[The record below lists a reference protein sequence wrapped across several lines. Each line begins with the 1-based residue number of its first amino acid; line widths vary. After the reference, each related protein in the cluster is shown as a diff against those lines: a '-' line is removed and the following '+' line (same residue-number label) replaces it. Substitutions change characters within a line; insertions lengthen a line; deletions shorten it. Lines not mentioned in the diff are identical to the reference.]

1 MSVTEAKGFAASGV
15 SAGIKPSGKP
25 DVALVRSLTPAVG
38 CAMWTRNRVQAAPV
52 VVSRRHLEA
61 AEPQAV
67 VVNAGVANAATGRAG
82 EEDAVATAVHT
93 AGLLGLATEEVV
105 VLSTGV
111 IGPRLPMEKIVS
123 GVDEAAATL
132 SPGGGPA
139 ASQAI
144 LTTDAGEKTAV
155 AGGNGFVVGGMG
167 KGAGMIHPALAT
179 MLAVVTTD
187 FPLGPGE
194 ADGFLR
200 PSVEETFN
208 RISVDGD
215 CSTNDAVVLL
225 ANGQSGV
232 RRDAPLDAQ
241 FAAALRDVCADLSRQ
256 IVADGE
262 GATVVLEIRVS
273 GASSPAEAQAI
284 AQRVATS
291 PLVKTAAFGRDPNWG
306 RVLAAAGSAP
316 SNGGFAHLDPDL
328 LTVAFDGTAVFERG
342 APTGLVPEL
351 GGPSCAIDLEL
362 GLGAGEAAYLASDLS
377 YDYVRLNAEYT
388 T

>member
-15 SAGIKPSGKP
+15 SAGIRPSGKP

-93 AGLLGLATEEVV
+93 ARLLGLATEEVV

-139 ASQAI
+139 ASEAI
-144 LTTDAGEKTAV
+144 LTTDAGPKTSV
-155 AGGNGFVVGGMG
+155 ARGDGFVVGGMA

-187 FPLGPGE
+187 FPLGAGRGRRLSPAGCRGDLQPHLGRRRLLDERRGRPPGE
-194 ADGFLR
+194 R
-200 PSVEETFN
+200 PVGRHT
-208 RISVDGD
+208 RRGARR
-215 CSTNDAVVLL
+215 AVRGR
-225 ANGQSGV
+225 AAQTS
-232 RRDAPLDAQ
+232 APT
-241 FAAALRDVCADLSRQ
+241 SR
-256 IVADGE
+256 A
-262 GATVVLEIRVS
+262 R
-273 GASSPAEAQAI
+273 SSP
-284 AQRVATS
+284 
-291 PLVKTAAFGRDPNWG
+291 TAKERRSSWRSGYRARARRP
-306 RVLAAAGSAP
+306 RRRRSRSGSRRRR
-316 SNGGFAHLDPDL
+316 S
-328 LTVAFDGTAVFERG
+328 
-342 APTGLVPEL
+342 
-351 GGPSCAIDLEL
+351 
-362 GLGAGEAAYLASDLS
+362 
-377 YDYVRLNAEYT
+377 
-388 T
+388 